1 MPRSAETDAPWFIR
15 LLWRAEELVCAHWA
29 TGAEYRRRCGSCMH
43 RRHRSATT
51 AEQEEA
57 LFVAWLFI
65 VLQCL
70 VYARIMGQ

>member
-1 MPRSAETDAPWFIR
+1 MVHSPALARRRAPLRI
-15 LLWRAEELVCAHWA
+15 WA
-29 TGAEYRRRCGSCMH
+29 TGAEYRRRFGSCMH
-43 RRHRSATT
+43 RRHRYASM

-65 VLQCL
+65 VLQWL